1 MSSLTTTTI
10 NTKDGLTN
18 LTVRTGNTS
27 GPSIIVNAIDSIVIS
42 ANNTANVFIAN
53 TTGVRVNTSA
63 SVASTLTVSANVN
76 AQANLYVSGNA
87 EITGVLNGSNAT
99 MTGRITAT
107 SANVSTNTFNFGA
120 SSIANPGY
128 SRLPNGLLMQW
139 GNASVNSSSGSVTF
153 PAAFTSV
160 YSMQLTPSVSTVGN
174 TLPAVTALTATTATL
189 RSANA
194 TASTVYWLAIG
205 T

>member
-10 NTKDGLTN
+10 NTKDGATN

-27 GPSIIVNAIDSIVIS
+27 GPSIVVGTSHTVTIS
-42 ANNTANVFIAN
+42 ANSTANVLIAN
-53 TTGVRVNTSA
+53 TTGVRVNAAAT
-63 SVASTLTVSANVN
+63 VANTLTVSANVN
-76 AQANLYVSGNA
+76 AQSDLSVTGNASVSGM
-87 EITGVLNGSNAT
+87 LSGSNTT
-99 MTGRITAT
+99 MTGRITAA
-107 SANVSTNTFNFGA
+107 SANITSNTFIFGA

-139 GNASVNSSSGSVTF
+139 GNAAVNSSSGSVTF
-153 PAAFTSV
+153 PAAFSAV
-160 YSMQLTPSVSTVGN
+160 YTMQLTPSISTVGN
-174 TLPAVTALTATTATL
+174 TLPAVTSLTTTTATL

-205 T
+205 S

>member
-27 GPSIIVNAIDSIVIS
+27 GPSIVVS
-42 ANNTANVFIAN
+42 AVDTI
-53 TTGVRVNTSA
+53 
-63 SVASTLTVSANVN
+63 TVSANSTMNVIIANTSAVRVN
-76 AQANLYVSGNA
+76 AAATFTNAITVTSNITAQANVNVLGGVSVVGDMTAAN
-87 EITGVLNGSNAT
+87 TTL
-99 MTGRITAT
+99 TGRMT
-107 SANVSTNTFNFGA
+107 SANATITSNTLSLGSA
-120 SSIANPGY
+120 VIANPGY
-128 SRLPNGLLMQW
+128 SRMPNGLLMQW

-153 PAAFTSV
+153 PAAFSAV
-160 YSMQLTPSVSTVGN
+160 YTMQLTPSTSTVGN
-174 TLPAVTALTATTATL
+174 SLPAVTALTTTTATL

-205 T
+205 V